1 MKNNFLAT
9 AIILS
14 FSQIISAAEHQHPP
28 MHQILP
34 QDMLDQIINHA
45 GFVSVEQL
53 ILWKETLRKPLT
65 IDLHQKNVNF
75 ILKILEK
82 AKEWN
87 ANITLKLAHCTTQD
101 LTQIANDANASQIIA
116 LDLSNQYLNTNA
128 LFPQVMKEIEKL
140 TNLES
145 LNLSGNIIH
154 WSTMNYLNNDMP
166 GNFLPKLK
174 ELNLSHTNAGDIE
187 MLKAAFGKTE
197 KHEIKIIM

>member
-1 MKNNFLAT
+1 MKNKFLAT

-14 FSQIISAAEHQHPP
+14 FSQLISAAEHQHPP

-34 QDMLDQIINHA
+34 QDMLDQIINHT
-45 GFVSVEQL
+45 GFTSVEQL

-87 ANITLKLAHCTTQD
+87 VNITLKLVHCTTQH

-116 LDLSNQYLNTNA
+116 LDLSNQYHGTSA
-128 LFPQVMKEIEKL
+128 FFPQAMKEIEKL
-140 TNLES
+140 TNLET
-145 LNLSGNIIH
+145 LNLSDNTIH
-154 WSTMNYLNNDMP
+154 WSTMNYLNNEMP

-174 ELNLSHTNAGDIE
+174 ELNLSHTNAGNIE
-187 MLKAAFGKTE
+187 ILKAAFKKTGN
-197 KHEIKIIM
+197 HEIKITI